1 VHDTVILI
9 GSTMCRLLYPI
20 GAIDGSV
27 QVCGEPRDMLVFGG
41 MMILMGGIA
50 VTMASVMGRNV
61 RPKASR

>member
-1 VHDTVILI
+1 
-9 GSTMCRLLYPI
+9 
-20 GAIDGSV
+20 
-27 QVCGEPRDMLVFGG
+27 MLVFGS